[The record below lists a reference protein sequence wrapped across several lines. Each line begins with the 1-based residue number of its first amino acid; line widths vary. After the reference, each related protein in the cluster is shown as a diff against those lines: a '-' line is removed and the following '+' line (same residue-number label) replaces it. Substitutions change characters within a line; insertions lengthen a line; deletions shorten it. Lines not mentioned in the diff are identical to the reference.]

1 MPVLVSLL
9 YCTCLCRTKSPKS
22 KLGKE
27 ESALKEPAR
36 TLGIALKD
44 LLCMCSSFLLLYLV
58 CFCLSLEWL
67 KRFFHLNILE
77 FAGRGQLDKVWCCTW
92 NAVIYLNYIGQVLFM
107 HVLCLRSSSPS
118 ASFSKTR
125 EPEDI
130 RASISSAGEALQ
142 EEIERQA
149 RGNHSVT
156 FSKMFFVQSGLWL
169 SLLHCFYFCR
179 DIPEKFGEEEKV
191 SRKDQRKEKARRR
204 GQTRMSSQECSSHV
218 R

>member
-1 MPVLVSLL
+1 MLLRSTSPASRSKITRDLQDAKHASSSAESAEEPRLRQAAHMVLLSLLRRLDMIRRNILAPVLVSLL

-22 KLGKE
+22 KFGKE

-67 KRFFHLNILE
+67 KRCFPLNISE
-77 FAGRGQLDKVWCCTW
+77 FAGQGQREEFGVLHC
-92 NAVIYLNYIGQVLFM
+92 IGQVLFM
-107 HVLCLRSSSPS
+107 RVLCLRSSSPS
-118 ASFSKTR
+118 ATFSKTR
-125 EPEDI
+125 AEPEDI

-149 RGNHSVT
+149 RGNH
-156 FSKMFFVQSGLWL
+156 W
-169 SLLHCFYFCR
+169 
-179 DIPEKFGEEEKV
+179 D
-191 SRKDQRKEKARRR
+191 
-204 GQTRMSSQECSSHV
+204 
-218 R
+218 